1 MKSFPRRP
9 ASARARLVAAARAA
23 FALLLLIAPAAFV
36 RPARAQSLDLDRER
50 SRLMLKNI
58 KGQLKSNYF
67 DPAFRGIDIEARFKV
82 ADDKLRAATSS
93 GEFFGI
99 IAQALIDLNDSHTF
113 FLPPQ
118 RASRTDY
125 GWQVQMIGDAAY
137 VTAVKPGSDAE
148 KKGLKPGD
156 RVLGADGYRL
166 TRENLWIF
174 QYLYYQLRPRG
185 GINVTALAPGAEQ
198 PRELGIAAKVTQGKI
213 VMDLTGDDIWTLVRE
228 SENEDRIS
236 RHRYSELGDE
246 LMIWKMPAF
255 DMEKNKVWDMMAKAR
270 KHKSLILDLRG
281 NGGGYEETMLALI
294 GSVSPKDVALG
305 ELKRRKETKPLV
317 AKTRGADK
325 VFGGQ
330 LIVLIDSASGSA
342 SELFAR
348 VVQLEKLG
356 TVIGDRSSGKVM
368 RSRTHP
374 FQMGAD
380 TVIFYAASI
389 TDADIIMADGKSL
402 EGAGVTPDKL
412 MLPTGAD
419 LAARRDP
426 VLAYAASLAG
436 VQLDPEKAGAMFPIE
451 WRK

>member
-1 MKSFPRRP
+1 MKIPPRRP
-9 ASARARLVAAARAA
+9 AFARARLVALAA
-23 FALLLLIAPAAFV
+23 FALLLVAPSV
-36 RPARAQSLDLDRER
+36 TRPSRAQSLDLDRER
-50 SRLMLKNI
+50 SRQMLRNI
-58 KGQLKSNYF
+58 KGELKKNYF
-67 DPAFRGIDIEARFKV
+67 DPAFRGVDIEARFKA
-82 ADDKLRAATSS
+82 ADDKLRVADSR
-93 GEFFGI
+93 GQMFGI

-125 GWQVQMIGDAAY
+125 GWQVQMIGDEAY

-156 RVLGADGYRL
+156 RVLGVDNYVL

-185 GINVTALAPGAEQ
+185 GINVSALAPGAPQ
-198 PRELGIAAKVTQGKI
+198 PRELGIEAKVTQSKM
-213 VMDLTGDDIWTLVRE
+213 VMDLTGNDIWTLVRE
-228 SENEDRIS
+228 SENEDRLG
-236 RHRYSELGDE
+236 RHRYYEMGDE
-246 LMIWKMPAF
+246 LLVWKMPAF
-255 DMEKNKVWDMMAKAR
+255 DLEKGKVWDMMSKAR
-270 KHKSLILDLRG
+270 KHKALVLDLRG
-281 NGGGYEETMLALI
+281 NGGGYEETMLQLI
-294 GSVSPKDVALG
+294 GSVSPKDVNIG

-317 AKTRGADK
+317 AKTRGGDK

-330 LIVLIDSASGSA
+330 LIVLIDSGSGSA
-342 SELFAR
+342 AELFAR

-368 RSRTHP
+368 RSRTYP

-389 TDADIIMADGKSL
+389 TDADIIMSDGKSL
-402 EGAGVTPDKL
+402 EGGGVTPDKL

-419 LAARRDP
+419 LAAGRDP

-436 VQLDPEKAGAMFPIE
+436 VKLDPEQAGAMFPVE